1 MLVFE
6 MYFRNILGGN
16 TINVQCHWV
25 GAWSKR
31 HNPPKFKSF
40 DQILIETVQFS
51 PFICIRL

>member
-31 HNPPKFKSF
+31 HNLPKFKSF